1 MVRIRCL
8 VPPGSGSA
16 VNAKSSS
23 KAQVARWINV
33 LLAVWAATTAWGSE
47 FPIGPANADAAPPPA
62 ILAQNAPADE
72 NKGDGDQPADAQ
84 GQPAADLV
92 PEAPAAAGR
101 DNNEGPQT
109 AVVVGLN
116 GPIDELASFSLRRR
130 IELAKERNP
139 DLLIVRIDS
148 PGGLLLESEHLA
160 VLLRD
165 IDWARTVAFIS
176 NRALS
181 GAAMTAM
188 GCDDIVMTPHA
199 RLGDVGVMAFD
210 PMAEAFR
217 FAPQKLASD
226 VVITMRSLAEAK
238 GRPPALA
245 EAMVDR
251 NIEVFRVRNR
261 DTGEEALM
269 TEKDLAAADPQGER
283 WEKLNLIVESQA
295 DRFLDVTGTR
305 AAELGLAEPPVN
317 NFEELLQR
325 YQVTEPPEVIEQSWI
340 DSLVFYLNKPVVTG
354 LLFVIGLV
362 ALYMEL
368 QMPGIGAGAVISGLC
383 FGLYFW
389 SHWMGGTAGWLEIV
403 LFVAGVVFVLLEI
416 FVIPGFGITGFAGA
430 LLIVA
435 ALIMAGQ
442 RVTIP
447 KTQYDLIS
455 LRNTVLSLV
464 VAGAAVVGFAIV
476 TRKRLAGGRS
486 MFQKLILAPPEA
498 DPEQPTAPPEQSA
511 EPASQPAREAG
522 PEALVGSIGTTAT
535 ALRPTGKVRVG
546 GRNIDAVAAD
556 SQFIERGRRV
566 RLEAFQTNRYV
577 VREEEPA

>member
-1 MVRIRCL
+1 MVAGTACAVIFGQVL
-8 VPPGSGSA
+8 PPGSGSV
-16 VNAKSSS
+16 VNATSSS
-23 KAQVARWINV
+23 QAPMARWLHA
-33 LLAVWAATTAWGSE
+33 LLMVWAITTAWGFVFPFGPSE
-47 FPIGPANADAAPPPA
+47 ANAAPPLA
-62 ILAQNAPADE
+62 MLAQDAPADE
-72 NKGDGDQPADAQ
+72 NKGDGDRGPDAPAPAD
-84 GQPAADLV
+84 GNK
-92 PEAPAAAGR
+92 AGPR
-101 DNNEGPQT
+101 T

-217 FAPQKLASD
+217 FAPQKLFSD
-226 VVITMRSLAEAK
+226 VVITMRALAEAK

-251 NIEVFRVRNR
+251 NVEVFRVRNR
-261 DTGEEALM
+261 DTGELALM
-269 TEKDLAAADPQGER
+269 TEKDLAAADPQGNR
-283 WEKLNLIVESQA
+283 WEKINLIVESQE

-305 AAELGLAEPPVN
+305 AVELGLADATVN
-317 NFEELLQR
+317 NFDELLQR
-325 YQVTEPPEVIEQSWI
+325 YQVADPPEVIEQTWI
-340 DSLVFYLNKPVVTG
+340 DSLVYYLNLPWVTG

-362 ALYMEL
+362 ALYFEL

-389 SHWMGGTAGWLEIV
+389 SHWMGGTSGWLEVVI
-403 LFVAGVVFVLLEI
+403 FAAGVIFVLLEI

-435 ALIMAGQ
+435 SLIMASQ

-447 KTQYDLIS
+447 KTQIDLIS

-464 VAGAAVVGFAIV
+464 VAGAAVVGFAIL
-476 TRKRLAGGRS
+476 TRKRLEGGRS
-486 MFQKLILAPPEA
+486 MFQKLILAPTEA
-498 DPEQPTAPPEQSA
+498 DPELSSTASEQPAQ
-511 EPASQPAREAG
+511 PASEPAREAG
-522 PEALVGSIGTTAT
+522 PETLVGAIGTTAT
-535 ALRPTGKVRVG
+535 ALRPTGKVFVA
-546 GRNIDAVAAD
+546 GRNVDAVAAD
-556 SQFIERGRRV
+556 SEFIERGCRV
-566 RLEAFQTNRYV
+566 RIEAFQTNRYV

>member
-1 MVRIRCL
+1 M
-8 VPPGSGSA
+8 
-16 VNAKSSS
+16 NAISSS
-23 KAQVARWINV
+23 YASITRWINALV
-33 LLAVWAATTAWGSE
+33 GVWAVTIAWGGE
-47 FPIGPANADAAPPPA
+47 IPIGRADANAAPPA
-62 ILAQNAPADE
+62 AMLAQNAPADE
-72 NKGDGDQPADAQ
+72 NKGDGVRTDAAAPEQAIGNQAQ
-84 GQPAADLV
+84 GP
-92 PEAPAAAGR
+92 R
-101 DNNEGPQT
+101 T
-109 AVVVGLN
+109 AVVVGLD

-217 FAPQKLASD
+217 FAPQKLFSD
-226 VVITMRSLAEAK
+226 VVITMRALAESK
-238 GRPPALA
+238 GRPAALA

-251 NIEVFRVRNR
+251 NVEVFRVRNR
-261 DTGEEALM
+261 DTGEVALM

-283 WEKLNLIVESQA
+283 WEKLNLIVESQD
-295 DRFLDVTGTR
+295 DRFLEVTGTR
-305 AAELGLAEPPVN
+305 AVELGLAQATVKD
-317 NFEELLQR
+317 FDELLQR
-325 YQVTEPPEVIEQSWI
+325 YQVTEPPEVIEQTWI
-340 DSLVFYLNKPVVTG
+340 DSLVYYLNQPWVTG

-362 ALYMEL
+362 ALYIEL

-389 SHWMGGTAGWLEIV
+389 SHWMGGTAGWLEI
-403 LFVAGVVFVLLEI
+403 LIFLAGVIFVLLEI
-416 FVIPGFGITGFAGA
+416 FVIPGFGITGFTGA

-435 ALIMAGQ
+435 GLIMAGQ

-447 KTQYDLIS
+447 KTQLDLIS

-464 VAGAAVVGFAIV
+464 VAGAAVVAFAML

-486 MFQKLILAPPEA
+486 MFQKLILAPPGT
-498 DPEQPTAPPEQSA
+498 DPELAA
-511 EPASQPAREAG
+511 EPPAQLPQPEAAPVDEPG
-522 PEALVGSIGTTAT
+522 PETLVGATGTTTT
-535 ALRPTGKVRVG
+535 ALRPTGKVLVA
-546 GRNIDAVAAD
+546 GRYVDAVAAD

-577 VREEEPA
+577 VREEETA